1 MCAGVRLAARRF
13 ECRQVR
19 QAQGRQHPCITP
31 VPAGGPR
38 AGTAL
43 AAHWRG
49 RRDPH
54 PVAAQA
60 HRRRHLGEARL
71 PARQL
76 RGRSAA
82 CLVNGQSAEA
92 ARRQRDGQ
100 GQRLKPPALDAAD
113 VRLKAILMNTHPAGE
128 FDEGST
134 RLGNHV
140 TSQRRA
146 ILRTV
151 VNRTDLGSDC
161 QSVRPGPC
169 RWSCHPCPRSPCA
182 ILPIRPNRQ
191 LSEVG
196 R

>member
-1 MCAGVRLAARRF
+1 MQAGSSGPRTAAPLHYPGPGWRPSCWDCAGV
-13 ECRQVR
+13 
-19 QAQGRQHPCITP
+19 
-31 VPAGGPR
+31 
-38 AGTAL
+38 
-43 AAHWRG
+43 HWRG

-54 PVAAQA
+54 PVAAQE

-140 TSQRRA
+140 TSQSRA

-151 VNRTDLGSDC
+151 VNRTDLGSGC